1 MTEKAFRAIIGTWE
15 TLLFHWPRLVVLGCV
30 GITFGGDRQFWA
42 WLPRVVHSAH
52 LEGMP
57 MKNRLIYQS
66 SEYDC
71 GPTSV
76 TNAIRFLFERAE
88 IPPAVLK
95 HIWIM
100 GIDTFSADGEPG
112 KEGTSKAS
120 MRYLAALLE
129 IFAEQCG
136 FPIKSTFL
144 DMDFA
149 TVQPGSLA
157 WRCLE
162 RKGCVVMRCSL
173 GGDGHYVLLTRI
185 ISEEKIGLFDPY
197 QDRVSQRIY
206 ALGNHQH
213 QHHGEAAHHT
223 RPNGEPKA
231 AFMKEPWNRQ
241 PEVDH
246 AADPSD
252 KGAPGTDSGTMH
264 LAPAGQGDDDGG
276 KHTNEAKQP
285 KRLPDIGDGHPDDGD
300 DPRPSLQGRYPS
312 LAFHDD

>member
-120 MRYLAALLE
+120 MRYMDAWLE
-129 IFAEQCG
+129 CFAENCQ
-136 FPIKSTFL
+136 FPIKTAFL
-144 DMDFA
+144 DMEFA
-149 TVQPGSLA
+149 TVQPGSPA

-162 RKGCVVMRCSL
+162 RGGCVVMRCSL

-185 ISEEKIGLFDPY
+185 VSQKKVGLFDPY
-197 QDRVSQRIY
+197 DEYPDPDDPAREYVFDQ
-206 ALGNHQH
+206 
-213 QHHGEAAHHT
+213 
-223 RPNGEPKA
+223 PKA
-231 AFMKEPWNRQ
+231 LNRI
-241 PEVDH
+241 VD
-246 AADPSD
+246 ATILNAIDYSD
-252 KGAPGTDSGTMH
+252 YAMGP
-264 LAPAGQGDDDGG
+264 L
-276 KHTNEAKQP
+276 E
-285 KRLPDIGDGHPDDGD
+285 KRELLLFWRSD
-300 DPRPSLQGRYPS
+300 Q
-312 LAFHDD
+312 